1 VRRRA
6 PRPAATAVE
15 ALAHRLRPATPL
27 GAVQA
32 AWEAAV
38 GSAIAREAR
47 PVGERAGTVTVACSS
62 SVWAQEVQLLGPAL
76 VEALNRELGAPRV
89 QALSCGAGVDRRSS
103 FRDLQVFRY
112 SSGT

>member
-6 PRPAATAVE
+6 PRPAATAVQ
-15 ALAHRLRPATPL
+15 ALAQRLRPATPL
-27 GAVQA
+27 GAVQG

-38 GSAIAREAR
+38 GPAIAREAH

-89 QALSCGAGVDRRSS
+89 KALRCRAGAGRPSS
-103 FRDLQVFRY
+103 FA
-112 SSGT
+112 